1 MLAAR
6 LKVSDWLAGG
16 RYSIADIAAF
26 IWVLDAPLIG
36 RILLSGT
43 PGWTSAVMRKR
54 TIDLCHVLH
63 IAAKPSDISD
73 SVLLVVC
80 S

>member
-6 LKVSDWLAGG
+6 LDDSDWLAGG

-36 RILLSGT
+36 MSCL
-43 PGWTSAVMRKR
+43 P
-54 TIDLCHVLH
+54 
-63 IAAKPSDISD
+63 
-73 SVLLVVC
+73 
-80 S
+80 